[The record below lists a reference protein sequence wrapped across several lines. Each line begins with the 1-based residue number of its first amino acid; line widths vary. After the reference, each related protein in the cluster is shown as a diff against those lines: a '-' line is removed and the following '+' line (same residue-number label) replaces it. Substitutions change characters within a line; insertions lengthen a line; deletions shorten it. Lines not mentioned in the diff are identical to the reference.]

1 VTHDSSLCVPWL
13 IHVCSDSF
21 IWAVN
26 HSCLPWISHGKHE
39 WFTWSGVDLDL
50 ISSVECSTSTTVICS
65 RLGLA
70 VQPPDGPCDSGTHT
84 HTHTQRHTRNQ
95 ESQKGDSFWGSPFWE
110 ESQKESPFWESPFW
124 QGKKNT
130 NKWLLLKFELSC
142 WLWWLMGRWDR
153 WPRSLSVARL
163 WVADGGCD
171 LVQASARGRGPTFS
185 FRGRTVTWRRGSADL
200 VVASTE
206 HTWVL
211 ANCGSVWGR
220 GRYSTLAAGSS
231 IRGCWWWVYQVAY
244 LGAVNK
250 VAPFGVADGGCTYYN
265 MYKDSPLIYITC
277 MSYIRTRWYA
287 DSHTDILYVFCMHV

>member
-1 VTHDSSLCVPWL
+1 MNKSWPW
-13 IHVCSDSF
+13 
-21 IWAVN
+21 
-26 HSCLPWISHGKHE
+26 
-39 WFTWSGVDLDL
+39 
-50 ISSVECSTSTTVICS
+50 
-65 RLGLA
+65 
-70 VQPPDGPCDSGTHT
+70 
-84 HTHTQRHTRNQ
+84 QRHTGNQ
-95 ESQKGDSFWGSPFWE
+95 ESQKGDSFWDPLFGKNPKKNPLSGNPLF
-110 ESQKESPFWESPFW
+110 
-124 QGKKNT
+124 GKKKKTPINGFCS
-130 NKWLLLKFELSC
+130 NLNS
-142 WLWWLMGRWDR
+142 
-153 WPRSLSVARL
+153 RSLSVARL

-171 LVQASARGRGPTFS
+171 LVQASARGRGSTFG

-277 MSYIRTRWYA
+277 MSYTRTRWYA

>member
-1 VTHDSSLCVPWL
+1 VCCSVLQCVAVCCSVLQCVAMCCSVLQCVAACCSIAHIGSVGVLQCVISYLWFMAHLCMPQCIHMCHD
-13 IHVCSDSF
+13 
-21 IWAVN
+21 AY
-26 HSCLPWISHGKHE
+26 
-39 WFTWSGVDLDL
+39 
-50 ISSVECSTSTTVICS
+50 
-65 RLGLA
+65 
-70 VQPPDGPCDSGTHT
+70 GTHVNDAHVMSHIT
-84 HTHTQRHTRNQ
+84 HMKRIIEACCTYAWWSVWQRHTGKQ

-110 ESQKESPFWESPFW
+110 ESQKESPF
-124 QGKKNT
+124 
-130 NKWLLLKFELSC
+130 
-142 WLWWLMGRWDR
+142 
-153 WPRSLSVARL
+153 SVARL

-171 LVQASARGRGPTFS
+171 LVQASARGRGSTFG

-206 HTWVL
+206 YTWVL